1 MRQIL
6 VNLLANATKFT
17 PAGGC
22 IRVGVA
28 RAENGDVLAWV
39 KDQGPG
45 IAREDLERIFRPY
58 EQVSGTA
65 RGRGTGLGL
74 PLSRQLARL
83 MGGEVLVESELGTGS
98 TFTLRLPAR
107 KPEIARA

>member
-1 MRQIL
+1 VRQIL
-6 VNLLANATKFT
+6 VNLLANAAKFT
-17 PAGGC
+17 PAGGR
-22 IRVGVA
+22 ISVGVS

-39 KDQGPG
+39 KDEGPG
-45 IAREDLERIFRPY
+45 IAAEDLERIFRPY

-83 MGGEVLVESELGTGS
+83 MGGEILVESQVGVGS
-98 TFTLRLPAR
+98 TFTLRLPPR
-107 KPEIARA
+107 PPQPMRA